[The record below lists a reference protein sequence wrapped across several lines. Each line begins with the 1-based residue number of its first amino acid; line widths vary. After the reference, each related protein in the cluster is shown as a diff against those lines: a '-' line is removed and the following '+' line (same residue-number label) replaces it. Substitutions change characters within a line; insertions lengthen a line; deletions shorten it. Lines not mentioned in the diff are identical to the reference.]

1 MSGTRSSGPMPLGV
15 SRKVW
20 PGLVLVVLVTAA
32 GIALPRIY
40 RTALLGS
47 GFMAQ
52 TLCDGLFISGRDPQ
66 SLLDEDLTGKGYELL
81 VFFQPEIAE
90 QTKRVS
96 ASAFGLGRQTAIFRE
111 GLGCTLLDGRSEA
124 ELEAEAAGLSSPPD
138 PQNKDA
144 LWPDGEKVELGSLPG
159 GVDGAALER
168 AIDNAF
174 AEPDPAHPRRTRAL
188 VVVQGGRIVAERY
201 APGFTSTMPL
211 IGWSIGKSA
220 LNALIGLRVGD
231 GKLALTDTAL
241 MPEWRGK
248 DDPRRAITVDELMRM
263 TSGLAF
269 DESYGD
275 TESDAVRMLFVQGNK
290 ASFAAEK
297 PLLFPPDTH
306 WAYSS
311 GTTTI
316 LARVLRE
323 TFGAERDYLSYP
335 RTRLFSPLGM
345 RSAVL
350 EPDASGTFAASSFLY
365 ATARDFARL
374 GLLFL
379 HKGVWQGTR
388 ILPEGWVDYSL
399 RATPLSPESEYG
411 AHVWLKLPE
420 SSGGGEPPM
429 PADAYYMLGHDEQV
443 VAIVPSRD
451 LVIVRLGLTRGDG
464 DWDSARE
471 LAPIVS
477 AFPLTAP

>member
-1 MSGTRSSGPMPLGV
+1 MAFGV
-15 SRKVW
+15 SRRVW
-20 PGLVLVVLVTAA
+20 LGLALVLLVAAA
-32 GIALPRIY
+32 GVALPRIY
-40 RTALLGS
+40 RTVLLGS

-52 TLCDGLFISGRDPQ
+52 TLCGGLFISGRDPQ
-66 SLLDEDLTGKGYELL
+66 SLLDEDLAGKGYELL
-81 VFFQPEIAE
+81 VFFQPEIAR
-90 QTKRVS
+90 QAKRVS
-96 ASAFGLGRQTAIFRE
+96 ASAFGVGRQTAIFRE
-111 GLGCTLLDGRSEA
+111 GLGCTLLDGRAEA
-124 ELEAEAAGLSSPPD
+124 ELEAEGGLVPPAD

-144 LWPDGEKVELGSLPG
+144 LWPDGERVELGALPD
-159 GVDGAALER
+159 GVDGSALER
-168 AIDNAF
+168 AIDNVF

-188 VVVQGGRIVAERY
+188 VVVQGDRIVAERY
-201 APGFTSTMPL
+201 APGFTSAMPL
-211 IGWSIGKSA
+211 IGWSISKSA
-220 LNALIGLRVGD
+220 TNALIGLRVGD

-248 DDPRRAITVDELMRM
+248 DDPRRAITLDELMRM

-275 TESDAVRMLFVQGNK
+275 RESDVVRMLFAQGDK
-290 ASFAAEK
+290 AAFAAEM
-297 PLLFPPDTH
+297 PLLAPADTH

-316 LARVLRE
+316 LAGVLRE
-323 TFGAERDYLSYP
+323 TFGEERDYLRYP
-335 RTRLFSPLGM
+335 KTRLFEPLGM

-379 HKGVWQGTR
+379 HDGVWQGTR

-399 RATPLSPESEYG
+399 TATPLSPDGEYG

-420 SSGGGEPPM
+420 SPRGGEPPM
-429 PADAYYMLGHDEQV
+429 PDDAYYMLGHDEQV
-443 VAIVPSRD
+443 VAVVPSRN
-451 LVIVRLGLTRGDG
+451 LVIVRLGLTREDG

-477 AFPLTAP
+477 AFPLTAR

>member
-1 MSGTRSSGPMPLGV
+1 MPLGV

-20 PGLVLVVLVTAA
+20 LGLILVLLATAA

-52 TLCDGLFISGRDPQ
+52 TLCEGVFISGRGPQ
-66 SLLDEDLTGKGYELL
+66 SLLDEDLKGKGYELL
-81 VFFQPEIAE
+81 VFFQPEIAME
-90 QTKRVS
+90 AKRVS
-96 ASAFGLGRQTAIFRE
+96 ASAFGLGRQTAIFRD
-111 GLGCTLLDGRSEA
+111 GLGCTLLDGHSEA
-124 ELEAEAAGLSSPPD
+124 ELEAEAAGVFHQPD
-138 PQNKDA
+138 PPNKEA
-144 LWPDGEKVELGSLPG
+144 LWPEGERVELGKLPE
-159 GVDGAALER
+159 GVDGAALEL
-168 AIDNAF
+168 AIDAVF
-174 AEPDPAHPRRTRAL
+174 AEPDAAHPHRTRAL

-211 IGWSIGKSA
+211 IGWSISKSA
-220 LNALIGLRVGD
+220 MNALIGLRVGD

-248 DDPRRAITVDELMRM
+248 DDPRGAISLDELMRM

-275 TESDAVRMLFVQGNK
+275 RESDVARMLFVQGDK
-290 ASFAAEK
+290 AAFAAGK

-323 TFGAERDYLSYP
+323 TFGEERDYLRYP
-335 RTRLFSPLGM
+335 EERLFGPLGM
-345 RSAVL
+345 RSALL

-374 GLLFL
+374 GLFFL
-379 HKGVWQGTR
+379 HDGVWQGTR

-399 RATPLSPESEYG
+399 KATPLSSDGEYG

-429 PADAYYMLGHDEQV
+429 PADAYYMLGHDDQV

-451 LVIVRLGLTRGDG
+451 LVIVRLGLTRKDG

-471 LAPIVS
+471 LAPIVA
-477 AFPLTAP
+477 AFATHQ

>member
-1 MSGTRSSGPMPLGV
+1 MPLGV

-20 PGLVLVVLVTAA
+20 LGLVVVLLVAAA

-81 VFFQPEIAE
+81 VFFQPEIARDA
-90 QTKRVS
+90 KRVT
-96 ASAFGLGRQTAIFRE
+96 ASAFGVGRQTAIFRD
-111 GLGCTLLDGRSEA
+111 GLGCTLLDGHSEA
-124 ELEAEAAGLSSPPD
+124 ELEAEAAGLSPPTD
-138 PQNKDA
+138 PPNKDA
-144 LWPDGEKVELGSLPG
+144 LWPEGERVELGTMPE
-159 GVDGAALER
+159 GVDGAALDR
-168 AIDNAF
+168 AIDAVF
-174 AEPDPAHPRRTRAL
+174 AEPDAAHPRRTRAL

-201 APGFTSTMPL
+201 APGFTPAMPL

-220 LNALIGLRVGD
+220 LNALIGIRVGD

-241 MPEWRGK
+241 MPEWRGN
-248 DDPRRAITVDELMRM
+248 DDPRRAITVDELMWM

-275 TESDAVRMLFVQGNK
+275 TESDVARMLFVQGDK
-290 ASFAAEK
+290 AAFAAEK
-297 PLLFPPDTH
+297 PLLFPPGTH

-311 GTTTI
+311 GTAVI

-323 TFGAERDYLSYP
+323 TFAAERDYLSYP
-335 RTRLFSPLGM
+335 KERLLEPLGM
-345 RSAVL
+345 TSAVL

-379 HKGVWQGTR
+379 HDGVWQGTR
-388 ILPEGWVDYSL
+388 ILPAGWVDYSL
-399 RATPLSPESEYG
+399 TPTKLSPDDEYG
-411 AHVWLKLPE
+411 AHIWLKLPE
-420 SSGGGEPPM
+420 SSHGGEPPM

-451 LVIVRLGLTRGDG
+451 LVIVRLGLTREGG
-464 DWDSARE
+464 DWDSARDF
-471 LAPIVS
+471 APIVS